1 MDIRDKVVLITG
13 ASSGIG
19 RAAAELFAAQGA
31 KVALAARSADRL
43 AELAERLPGAL
54 AVPTDMLD
62 EAAVAQM
69 VRTTQEHYGR
79 IDVLVNNAGRG
90 MHVPVLEARLADYRQ
105 LLELN
110 LVSVLGAM
118 QQVAPVMQA
127 GGGGS
132 IVNISSGTT
141 KGLFPGLAP
150 YSSTKHALNNLSL
163 IARTELAPLGITVSV
178 VYPGMTDTE
187 FGHNLVGAAPER
199 AAAYRRGDSAQ
210 SVAELIVR
218 AVTTGEAEVYAASV
232 QARMDAAQRP

>member
-69 VRTTQEHYGR
+69 VRTTQDHYGR

-90 MHVPVLEARLADYRQ
+90 MHVPVLQAGLEDYRQ
-105 LLELN
+105 LLELIR
-110 LVSVLGAM
+110 LVR
-118 QQVAPVMQA
+118 
-127 GGGGS
+127 
-132 IVNISSGTT
+132 
-141 KGLFPGLAP
+141 
-150 YSSTKHALNNLSL
+150 LSRRL
-163 IARTELAPLGITVSV
+163 SEL
-178 VYPGMTDTE
+178 TDRS
-187 FGHNLVGAAPER
+187 HP
-199 AAAYRRGDSAQ
+199 
-210 SVAELIVR
+210 
-218 AVTTGEAEVYAASV
+218 
-232 QARMDAAQRP
+232 